1 VDRAAEAGR
10 LRLLVGATPL
20 GFGVD
25 DPAAGGGCL

>member
-10 LRLLVGATPL
+10 LRLSVGATPF

-25 DPAAGGGCL
+25 DPAARSGCL